1 MLHAV
6 TTALM
11 RPQQK
16 GYHPNAG
23 SEPSDMKC
31 DCWKKLTPKKGS
43 GLAAA
48 GYRQPRPALIVLI
61 VTHGWT
67 LEACDLEDSLCGQ
80 ETCLLTFKETC
91 LLTLTETCLLALTET
106 CLLTLS
112 ETCLSTMI

>member
-1 MLHAV
+1 MEHTV

-16 GYHPNAG
+16 GYHPSTG

-48 GYRQPRPALIVLI
+48 GPALIVLI

-67 LEACDLEDSLCGQ
+67 LEE
-80 ETCLLTFKETC
+80 
-91 LLTLTETCLLALTET
+91 
-106 CLLTLS
+106 
-112 ETCLSTMI
+112 

>member
-1 MLHAV
+1 MEHAV
-6 TTALM
+6 TKALM

-67 LEACDLEDSLCGQ
+67 VEE
-80 ETCLLTFKETC
+80 
-91 LLTLTETCLLALTET
+91 
-106 CLLTLS
+106 
-112 ETCLSTMI
+112 

>member
-1 MLHAV
+1 MEHTV

-16 GYHPNAG
+16 GYHPNTG

-48 GYRQPRPALIVLI
+48 G
-61 VTHGWT
+61 
-67 LEACDLEDSLCGQ
+67 
-80 ETCLLTFKETC
+80 
-91 LLTLTETCLLALTET
+91 
-106 CLLTLS
+106 
-112 ETCLSTMI
+112 